1 MPRFRQ
7 SLEAFSSPVGV
18 LDAEVVNRDQ
28 REKLTVRQ
36 LGGVSGMGSQASIF
50 SVFILELLRVGSGDM
65 VEFVPLRSSVCVSGG
80 WYEK

>member
-1 MPRFRQ
+1 VPRLRQ
-7 SLEAFSSPVGV
+7 SLEALSSPVGV

-36 LGGVSGMGSQASIF
+36 LGGVSGIASHASIF
-50 SVFILELLRVGSGDM
+50 IFELLRADSGGLVD
-65 VEFVPLRSSVCVSGG
+65 FVLVRTSACVAG